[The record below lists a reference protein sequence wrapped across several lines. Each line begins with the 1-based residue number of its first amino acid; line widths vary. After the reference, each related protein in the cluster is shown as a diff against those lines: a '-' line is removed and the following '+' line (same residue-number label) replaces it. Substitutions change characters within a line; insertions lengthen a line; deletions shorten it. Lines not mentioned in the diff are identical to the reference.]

1 MKKVA
6 ATSGQSVS
14 FADFLF
20 VWEITRGRAVAGSE
34 TVLNFC
40 RFLLGRARLARAQV
54 RSKFAQRR
62 IQALRVRARKILL
75 SAKDFCTPRL
85 TGRRCRTAQRRKFPP
100 S

>member
-34 TVLNFC
+34 TVLNLC
-40 RFLLGRARLARAQV
+40 RFLLE
-54 RSKFAQRR
+54 RSHSGPSPE
-62 IQALRVRARKILL
+62 RVRTEENTDIVRACKKNIDIRERFFRATIAWSSLQDAKLLRILQN
-75 SAKDFCTPRL
+75 P
-85 TGRRCRTAQRRKFPP
+85 
-100 S
+100 